1 MQGNSLNAE
10 QKKKGRHVNAMGA
23 VPGDIKKKC

>member
-1 MQGNSLNAE
+1 MQSNDLNAE

-23 VPGDIKKKC
+23 VKADIKKKC